1 MDEIRKI
8 ALDVINEALDEWG
21 FDDTP
26 GFATF
31 TDGITRL
38 VKALEESNEF
48 EFYTITKKGAE

>member
-8 ALDVINEALDEWG
+8 ALDTINEALDSWG
-21 FDDTP
+21 FDDTA

-38 VKALEESNEF
+38 LKALENSTEF